1 MKLLFLMG
9 LCSSLIMSCSLKKD
23 NSKEIKS
30 EGQQQPNGSY
40 RLDEVNPEDAR
51 LATLASF
58 TFEEALIQ
66 DWDFTI
72 DIVPVALSSE
82 TYLGGIVR
90 KNGKWFAGY
99 DSGFAACEL
108 VNLEILGSD
117 IVRFVVDIWQNA
129 DPERPFAERQ
139 PNTPTYRFYVDL
151 SESDFRAA
159 VRKGILEKK
168 QVVVIPVEAYN
179 LAGEPVGEWFRDL
192 PEGNAKKES
201 Q

>member
-1 MKLLFLMG
+1 MG
-9 LCSSLIMSCSLKKD
+9 LCFSLIMSCSLRKD
-23 NSKEIKS
+23 DNKEMEA
-30 EGQQQPNGSY
+30 EGLQQSNGSY
-40 RLDEVNPEDAR
+40 RLDDVNPEDTR

-58 TFEEALIQ
+58 TFEEALKQ

-82 TYLGGIVR
+82 TYLGGIIR
-90 KNGKWFAGY
+90 RNGIWIARY

-108 VNLEILGSD
+108 VNIETLRSD
-117 IVRFVVDIWQNA
+117 NIRFVVDIWQNE
-129 DPERPFAERQ
+129 DPERPFAERK

-151 SESDFRAA
+151 AEPDFRAA

-192 PEGNAKKES
+192 
-201 Q
+201 